1 MNSNTCST
9 THTAK
14 GLSIECRCLGSMRVI
29 YPHSAA
35 NTECTR
41 VPWSRRLSKRE
52 RFSATLARKNKI
64 RLDAINSCKENSNFK
79 QLAYM
84 LYLAMSSDDYGG
96 LDYIMGTRFGFDE
109 FGPNIRGMKRKIA
122 QCKQQPLC

>member
-1 MNSNTCST
+1 MSSYTCFT
-9 THTAK
+9 THTAE
-14 GLSIECRCLGSMRVI
+14 GLTIECCCDGTKEI
-29 YPHSAA
+29 FHPCITAY
-35 NTECTR
+35 TECSRIQWT
-41 VPWSRRLSKRE
+41 RRLSKRE
-52 RFSATLARKNKI
+52 RFSASLARKNKL

-109 FGPNIRGMKRKIA
+109 FGPNVKGMKRKIA
-122 QCKQQPLC
+122 LCKQQSFC